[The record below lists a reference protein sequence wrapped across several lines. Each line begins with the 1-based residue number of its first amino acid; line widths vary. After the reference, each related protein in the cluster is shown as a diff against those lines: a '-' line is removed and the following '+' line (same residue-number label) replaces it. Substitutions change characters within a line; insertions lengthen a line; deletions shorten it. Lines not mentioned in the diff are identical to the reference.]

1 MKRLLNISLCLML
14 GIMSLS
20 FLALPASAQT
30 EDDYTTTTV
39 DEYDYDWEYDYDYD
53 WDSTLSEEE
62 TGVLAGLLGGGAL
75 IFGGVMLVFS
85 IIISLSLYVYTSLA
99 LMNIA
104 KKMDQENTWFAWVPI
119 LNTVLLF
126 KMGDQNPLLLLL
138 LLIPGIGAL
147 IVGIFSI
154 ISLMNICEKRG
165 YDKLLG
171 LLALVPLAN
180 LILIGVLAWGKKE

>member
-1 MKRLLNISLCLML
+1 MKRFLNISLCLML

-180 LILIGVLAWGKKE
+180 LILLGVLAWGKKE

>member
-53 WDSTLSEEE
+53 WDSTLSDEES
-62 TGVLAGLLGGGAL
+62 GVLAGLLGGGAM
-75 IFGGVMLVFS
+75 IFGGIMLVFS
-85 IIISLSLYVYTSLA
+85 IIISLSLYVYASLA

-104 KKMDQENTWFAWVPI
+104 KKMNQENTWFAWVPI

-147 IVGIFSI
+147 IVGVFSI

>member
-1 MKRLLNISLCLML
+1 
-14 GIMSLS
+14 MSLS

-39 DEYDYDWEYDYDYD
+39 DEYDYDWDYDYDYD

-62 TGVLAGLLGGGAL
+62 TGVLAGLLGGGAM

-126 KMGDQNPLLLLL
+126 KMGNQNPLLLLL

-180 LILIGVLAWGKKE
+180 LILLGVLAWGKKK

>member
-1 MKRLLNISLCLML
+1 MKRFLNISLCLML

-39 DEYDYDWEYDYDYD
+39 DEYDYDWDYDYDYD

-62 TGVLAGLLGGGAL
+62 TGVLAGLLGGGAM

-126 KMGDQNPLLLLL
+126 KMGNQNPLLLLL

-180 LILIGVLAWGKKE
+180 LILLGVLAWGKKK